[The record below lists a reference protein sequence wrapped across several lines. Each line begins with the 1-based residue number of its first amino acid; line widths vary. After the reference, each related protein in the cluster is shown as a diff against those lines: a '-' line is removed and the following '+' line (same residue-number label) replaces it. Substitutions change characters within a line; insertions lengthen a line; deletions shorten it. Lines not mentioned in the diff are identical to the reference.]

1 MDHQTGPKVSLV
13 ISHVVWD
20 WNGTLLNDNHAV
32 LAAVNE
38 VCTGFGRPELTWNQW
53 QAAYARP
60 MRLSYE
66 QVLQRAL
73 DDEEWE
79 QIDKLYHDRYDALL
93 HTCEL
98 ATGAHDV
105 LRAWSTSGRTQ
116 SLLSMW
122 FHSRLT
128 PTVEQYG
135 LTQYFTRVDGLPG
148 EVGGGSKAD
157 SLIRHLQE
165 QQLDPAAVVLIGD
178 VVDDAHAARAAG
190 TQCVLV
196 ATGAMTR
203 DALQTTGAP
212 VTTSITKA
220 LGLLDK

>member
-1 MDHQTGPKVSLV
+1 
-13 ISHVVWD
+13 VWD

-38 VCTGFGRPELTWNQW
+38 VCGGFGRAELSWAEW

-66 QVLQRAL
+66 QILRRTL
-73 DDEEWE
+73 DDAEWE
-79 QIDKLYHDRYDALL
+79 QVDKLYHDRYDALL

-98 ATGAHDV
+98 AAGTHDV
-105 LRAWSTSGRTQ
+105 LRACTASGRTQ

-128 PTVEQYG
+128 PTVEHYG
-135 LTQYFTRVDGLPG
+135 LTTHFTRVDGLPG

-157 SLIRHLQE
+157 SLVRHLE
-165 QQLDPAAVVLIGD
+165 AQQLDPADVVLIGD
-178 VVDDAHAARAAG
+178 VVDDAEAASAAG
-190 TQCVLV
+190 ARCVLV
-196 ATGAMTR
+196 TTGAMTLQ
-203 DALQTTGAP
+203 ALQTTGAP
-212 VTTSITKA
+212 VAASITEA
-220 LGLLDK
+220 LRLLDA